1 MDGYFPKSRCAL
13 QGDFMI
19 NGVRKVLEFRTRNSQ
34 HHLTFGAVLVDF
46 RLLTFE
52 MVPHVRVKANPPKKI
67 FEVSKILWVKTGTGK
82 SSLLCKRLRCAT
94 SPSFYATFYYS
105 WLVVTGTME
114 FYDFP
119 IILGIYRL
127 PMTPLIDEL
136 HDFSE
141 G

>member
-52 MVPHVRVKANPPKKI
+52 MLPTCGSKPTAANPPKNLRGVQNLVGQNWNWKI
-67 FEVSKILWVKTGTGK
+67 ESAV
-82 SSLLCKRLRCAT
+82 
-94 SPSFYATFYYS
+94 
-105 WLVVTGTME
+105 
-114 FYDFP
+114 
-119 IILGIYRL
+119 
-127 PMTPLIDEL
+127 
-136 HDFSE
+136 
-141 G
+141 

>member
-52 MVPHVRVKANPPKKI
+52 MLPHVRVKANRSQPPKNLRGVQNLVGQNWNWKI
-67 FEVSKILWVKTGTGK
+67 ESAV
-82 SSLLCKRLRCAT
+82 
-94 SPSFYATFYYS
+94 
-105 WLVVTGTME
+105 
-114 FYDFP
+114 
-119 IILGIYRL
+119 
-127 PMTPLIDEL
+127 
-136 HDFSE
+136 
-141 G
+141 

>member
-52 MVPHVRVKANPPKKI
+52 MLPHVRVKANRSQPPQ
-67 FEVSKILWVKTGTGK
+67 K
-82 SSLLCKRLRCAT
+82 SSRCPK
-94 SPSFYATFYYS
+94 SCGSK
-105 WLVVTGTME
+105 LELENRVCCVNV
-114 FYDFP
+114 YDVQLHHLFMP
-119 IILGIYRL
+119 PFIIAGWW
-127 PMTPLIDEL
+127 
-136 HDFSE
+136 
-141 G
+141 